1 MDFKA
6 ACARILFVATCKLAH
21 KGFHA
26 SVGEFVRL
34 QVALGDELLATLGA
48 GKGSFPCVGPHV
60 CLKVACFLK
69 LLQASVKRTNEQLY
83 FIFRTFYSLNH

>member
-1 MDFKA
+1 MDFEA
-6 ACARILFVATCKLAH
+6 AGPRILFVATCKLAH
-21 KGFHA
+21 EGFHA
-26 SVGEFVRL
+26 GMCEFVRL
-34 QVALGDELLATLGA
+34 QVALGDELLVTLGA

-83 FIFRTFYSLNH
+83 FIFRAFDSLNY